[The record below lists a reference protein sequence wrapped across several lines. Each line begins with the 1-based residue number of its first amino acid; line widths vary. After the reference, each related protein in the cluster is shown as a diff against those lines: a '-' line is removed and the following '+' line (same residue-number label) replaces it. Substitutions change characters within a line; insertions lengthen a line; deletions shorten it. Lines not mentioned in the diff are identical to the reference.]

1 MGTLGGGAVR
11 FVVCTPEIARP
22 GPRHHPITVC
32 DREHDFLCLRSFC
45 ASEKR
50 SLALVGHA
58 LRSSPRVTRP
68 GIGASFPSLR
78 PRVFSLTCWFYHL
91 KHGNAHIAME
101 RLRLDQVCGCVLP
114 FTSCLH
120 VHNEARER
128 RCLKPVR
135 MTLLLAVGHRIR
147 RHVNHSSGYLCHIG
161 QFQPGLPLC
170 ASPHGVRAIALPRC
184 VVHVVAAVTPSHSL
198 PP

>member
-1 MGTLGGGAVR
+1 MFGVSCALWFPIVKLSFFPCAFGEKPRIGGACAAELAAGNLTR
-11 FVVCTPEIARP
+11 NWCVVPVLTATR
-22 GPRHHPITVC
+22 V
-32 DREHDFLCLRSFC
+32 
-45 ASEKR
+45 
-50 SLALVGHA
+50 LAHVLV
-58 LRSSPRVTRP
+58 LPSQTRRV
-68 GIGASFPSLR
+68 
-78 PRVFSLTCWFYHL
+78 V
-91 KHGNAHIAME
+91 NAHIAME

-120 VHNEARER
+120 VHSEAREC

-184 VVHVVAAVTPSHSL
+184 VVHVVTAVTPSHSL